1 MAVLGDPSLCSRK
14 QQDVLTGK
22 TVDSQSLNLAWLCQ
36 KFCNSRCDCA
46 VQTFLCSLALRAGR
60 DPVAY
65 TLSACGW
72 MIAEL
77 FLSLFASEALSN
89 LFLCPIRLLTFTIFL
104 FPTFQVLSFNNRSTL
119 CDISHLTPGLGTVI
133 LAKLAMANWT

>member
-1 MAVLGDPSLCSRK
+1 M
-14 QQDVLTGK
+14 
-22 TVDSQSLNLAWLCQ
+22 
-36 KFCNSRCDCA
+36 
-46 VQTFLCSLALRAGR
+46 
-60 DPVAY
+60 AY